1 MAAHHGLP
9 VKFGAAL
16 ALAVVVAAV
25 TLASGSSGGP
35 VEDQSSRLCPPT
47 VIGLVNALSKV
58 DSRLDIGFTVSSYR
72 ELLSR
77 ARIAQGRIVSRTVS
91 ADCARRV
98 REPAETALRNYMAAY
113 TSWNSCVD
121 WYTSAE
127 VESELQ
133 FGAKIP
139 SCERGPGR
147 GYESRQRH
155 WARAHEKVRSAID
168 QLG

>member
-1 MAAHHGLP
+1 MQHGLP
-9 VKFGAAL
+9 VKFVA
-16 ALAVVVAAV
+16 ALAVVVAAA
-25 TLASGSSGGP
+25 TLTSCSSGGP

-47 VIGLVNALSKV
+47 VIGFVNALNEI
-58 DSRLDIGFTVSSYR
+58 DSRLGFGFTISSYR

-77 ARIAQGRIVSRTVS
+77 ARIARGRIVSRTVS

-98 REPAETALRNYMAAY
+98 RGRAETALRNYMAAY
-113 TSWNSCVD
+113 TSWNTCLD
-121 WYTSAE
+121 WYTSVE
-127 VESELQ
+127 VENELQ

-139 SCERGPGR
+139 TCEQGPGH

-155 WARAHEKVRSAID
+155 WARAHRQVRSAVD